1 MYIHLQKLLD
11 DYLIPNAANVEGDD
25 TVKAESKVFYLKMK
39 GDYHRYLA
47 EVAPEDDRKSK
58 SIPDSLNKP
67 QVGVCIYTYICMRR
81 NIQLSSH

>member
-1 MYIHLQKLLD
+1 
-11 DYLIPNAANVEGDD
+11 
-25 TVKAESKVFYLKMK
+25 MK

-81 NIQLSSH
+81 NI